1 MQRHIKHLSTITR
14 LPRMFL
20 FIGIPSFTKFLIE
33 LKFSISIFS
42 IQIFLLF
49 FLHPQ
54 MLVLLIQ
61 SLNFTVFRCELSTT
75 VVNVKCVSF
84 TRWPFILFL
93 SKSAGTR
100 TEVANYSDHFHE
112 RKNQEIQKKKN
123 NTKICPTSSHSFAPI
138 AYDIS
143 IVLFECVLPSFIWL
157 YKCNNNS
164 LFSFVCF

>member
-1 MQRHIKHLSTITR
+1 MQRHSKHLSTITR

-100 TEVANYSDHFHE
+100 TEVANYSDHIHE
-112 RKNQEIQKKKN
+112 RKNQEIQKKKQ
-123 NTKICPTSSHSFAPI
+123 
-138 AYDIS
+138 
-143 IVLFECVLPSFIWL
+143 
-157 YKCNNNS
+157 YKNMPNVQ
-164 LFSFVCF
+164 SFVCSNRIRYLHRFVWMCSSFFYLIVQM